1 MGLFGLGKNKDD
13 GKSKG
18 GKKAASEGSQL
29 WDGVVKACLKQ
40 QWAEGLKLLDRLK
53 VIEPENSQVH
63 MKLGD
68 LLQRTGKKAEA
79 IAAYELASDLM
90 INEGGGQKALAVFKI
105 ILRLDPENEKAT
117 TRSKEILAEMEAAM
131 APKAAPP
138 PPVDDSAMGLD
149 IEGEISYE
157 SLGGDMD
164 YDETPETGGVAPET
178 VPEPSGASM
187 ESLTEGWGSAPAP
200 AADAES
206 SDAPAAADDWD
217 ATPAP
222 AASTAA
228 PADDWDATP
237 APAADAPAAADD
249 WSDSGAPE
257 TAPADAMDDLHGI
270 NMLEAL
276 SAPEPEP
283 EPAPKPT
290 AAAAP
295 KPAPKP
301 VAPPKPAAAPA
312 PKPAPQPITPPKP
325 EPVPAAAVAPEPVA
339 EEEESFSLDISDLG
353 LDDSDGPGER
363 NIPLD
368 QLHPIFAY
376 LSEEYKELLP
386 KKATHLKFDDGQVI
400 LNEAEEGDS
409 MYIITSGK
417 AKVISVMF
425 GKTLELAMLKQGDF
439 FGEIAFLTGRPRTAS
454 VIAIGH
460 TEVMELGRQLM
471 QEVVMV
477 NPMVLD
483 SLTEFYQERVQQ
495 TVSKVKGGG

>member
-1 MGLFGLGKNKDD
+1 MGLFGLGKHKDD
-13 GKSKG
+13 GKGKG

-40 QWAEGLKLLDRLK
+40 QWAEGLKLLNRLK
-53 VIEPENSQVH
+53 VIEPENSQVY

-90 INEGGGQKALAVFKI
+90 VNEGGGQKALAVFKI

-117 TRSKEILAEMEAAM
+117 ARSKEILAEMEAAM

-164 YDETPETGGVAPET
+164 YDETPETGGGAPET
-178 VPEPSGASM
+178 APEPESAPEPSGASID
-187 ESLTEGWGSAPAP
+187 SLTEGWDSAPDSAADTSATDAPP
-200 AADAES
+200 AADN
-206 SDAPAAADDWD
+206 WD

-222 AASTAA
+222 AAGTKA
-228 PADDWDATP
+228 PE
-237 APAADAPAAADD
+237 DD

-257 TAPADAMDDLHGI
+257 TAPADAMDDLHGA

-283 EPAPKPT
+283 EPAPKP
-290 AAAAP
+290 AAAP
-295 KPAPKP
+295 KPE
-301 VAPPKPAAAPA
+301 PKPAA
-312 PKPAPQPITPPKP
+312 PPKP
-325 EPVPAAAVAPEPVA
+325 EPKPEPAPAPAAAAPEA
-339 EEEESFSLDISDLG
+339 EEEEDTFSLDISDLG
-353 LDDSDGPGER
+353 LDDSDGPGDR
-363 NIPLD
+363 DIPLD

-386 KKATHLKFDDGQVI
+386 KKARHLKFDDGQVI

-454 VIAIGH
+454 VIAMGH